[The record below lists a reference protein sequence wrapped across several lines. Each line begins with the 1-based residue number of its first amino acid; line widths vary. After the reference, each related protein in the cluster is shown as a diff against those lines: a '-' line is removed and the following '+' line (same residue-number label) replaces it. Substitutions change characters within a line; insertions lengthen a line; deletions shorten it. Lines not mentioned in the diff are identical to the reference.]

1 MLTATANGLDT
12 TLVNGL
18 QILPAWQ
25 EYVHNPSGKVLGAF
39 GVVLS
44 ISHLRLRAD
53 LRLCPRVD

>member
-39 GVVLS
+39 GMVLS

-53 LRLCPRVD
+53 L